1 MKSMVIY
8 YHHVELL
15 FSVNDT
21 EEEEEEE
28 NCIAKKELDKT
39 LLFND
44 AIERIRDEKR

>member
-8 YHHVELL
+8 YHHVEFL

-21 EEEEEEE
+21 EEEEE